1 LAHSGFICHN
11 IYFGGLMGKFALG
24 VIVTIL
30 VLVLGGLGFAMLGFF
45 PTAANVEPP
54 HIEHRFAMGAVDA
67 SMERHAPR
75 ITNPLTP
82 TDQNLEDGMKLYT
95 MNCAFCHGGLDRK
108 PSTLAT
114 SFYPPPPNLISDPPD
129 DPEWHIFY
137 TVRTGVRYTGM
148 PAWDK
153 SMTEQDIWK
162 VTMLLSHL
170 DKLPP
175 AVQDYW
181 KTNFGAAPGPSD
193 EKKEGGDHH

>member
-1 LAHSGFICHN
+1 
-11 IYFGGLMGKFALG
+11 MGKFFLG
-24 VIVTIL
+24 VLITLLVLIL
-30 VLVLGGLGFAMLGFF
+30 VGLGIAMLGFF

-54 HIEHRFAMGAVDA
+54 HLERHLAMGAVDA

-75 ITNPLTP
+75 IANPLMP

-95 MNCAFCHGGLDRK
+95 MNCALCHGGLDRK

-137 TVRTGVRYTGM
+137 TIRTGVRYTGM
-148 PAWDK
+148 PSWDK
-153 SMTEQDIWK
+153 TLSEQDMWK
-162 VTMLLSHL
+162 VTTFLSHM

-175 AVQDYW
+175 AVQEYW
-181 KTNFGAAPGPSD
+181 KSNFNAAPAAPDEKKDD
-193 EKKEGGDHH
+193 EKKEEKEKHAHH

>member
-1 LAHSGFICHN
+1 
-11 IYFGGLMGKFALG
+11 MGKFILG
-24 VIVTIL
+24 VIVTLLIL
-30 VLVLGGLGFAMLGFF
+30 ILGGLGFAMLGFV

-54 HIEHRFAMGAVDA
+54 HFEHRIAMGAVDA

-75 ITNPLTP
+75 VNNPLTP

-95 MNCAFCHGGLDRK
+95 MNCALCHGGLDRK
-108 PSTLAT
+108 PSALAT
-114 SFYPPPPNLISDPPD
+114 SFYPPPPNLISNPPD

-137 TVRTGVRYTGM
+137 TIRTGIRYTGM

-153 SMTEQDIWK
+153 TLSEQDMWK

-175 AVQDYW
+175 GVQEYW
-181 KTNFGAAPGPSD
+181 KTNFNPAPTTTD
-193 EKKEGGDHH
+193 EKKEGGEKHDHH